1 MIFKGH
7 PYSGAM
13 AAVGAVACLLAASC
27 SPKAGDR
34 EYYYRNYGQSWTEY
48 VPPFDSLEQFHL
60 SPDGNH
66 VCYLLKRDGKWYV
79 GINGSH
85 TENFQG
91 SYSGDQGTGTTVV
104 LSPDGLHVGVV
115 YQRQAAWRPVG
126 EPGRRQDAA
135 PRPQWFVEI
144 DRRVLGGF
152 DGDFAPEL
160 QFSRGGEA
168 FGLAFKRDGQYYV
181 QIVDTT
187 FGPYRRADFAI
198 TPDGEV
204 VIAYLEGSYI
214 HLERLGRVGAAQ

>member
-1 MIFKGH
+1 MTRSA
-7 PYSGAM
+7 PL
-13 AAVGAVACLLAASC
+13 AALALLFLLLAPACGRDNASRGK
-27 SPKAGDR
+27 PFAWEQD
-34 EYYYRNYGQSWTEY
+34 SWTKY

-66 VCYLLKRDGKWYV
+66 VCYLLKRDGQWFV
-79 GINGSH
+79 GINGKH
-85 TENFQG
+85 TQNFQG
-91 SYSGDQGTGTTVV
+91 IYSTGQGGEPRVV
-104 LSPDGLHVGVV
+104 LSPDGQHVGTI
-115 YQRQAAWRPVG
+115 YQRPATWRPAK
-126 EPGRRQDAA
+126 ELGRREATA

-160 QFSRGGEA
+160 QFAPDGRG

-198 TPDGEV
+198 TPDGDV

-214 HLERLGRVGAAQ
+214 HVERLGRAGTAAAQ